1 MQEDL
6 GEDEFLLLVVCGLK
20 IEHSTNVDGWFLE
33 IKIQTYQ

>member
-20 IEHSTNVDGWFLE
+20 IEHTNVDGWFLE